1 MPQIK
6 HFLKSKELVGVP
18 VVAQWL
24 TNLTRN
30 HEVAG
35 SVPGLPCSVG
45 WGSRFAVSCGAGR
58 RRGSNPTLLWPWCRP
73 VATAPIQPVAWEPP
87 CASGTAQEMARRQ
100 KIKVKN

>member
-1 MPQIK
+1 MNKQIK
-6 HFLKSKELVGVP
+6 EGTFWGVP

-58 RRGSNPTLLWPWCRP
+58 RRGSNPTLMWPGIQICCELWCRSQTWLESHIA
-73 VATAPIQPVAWEPP
+73 VALV
-87 CASGTAQEMARRQ
+87 
-100 KIKVKN
+100 